1 MNSVNVYYDNRTIKR
16 IVQASVRHS
25 ARIYGLAN
33 AIQKR
38 LRLPVIH
45 FRHGVPLQLLKRER
59 KTRKK
64 TRGTEK
70 EERED
75 VSPRNRCTNS
85 ITISTYSSL
94 ITLRLITGYAYDLN
108 NSNVIIAPRCKNH
121 NIIINCIYAV
131 YGIWLIKKN
140 NIQD

>member
-59 KTRKK
+59 KTRKNERNGK
-64 TRGTEK
+64 RGK
-70 EERED
+70 RRRFAEE
-75 VSPRNRCTNS
+75 
-85 ITISTYSSL
+85 SL
-94 ITLRLITGYAYDLN
+94 YQFDYNIDLFFIDYVTGYAYDLN

>member
-1 MNSVNVYYDNRTIKR
+1 MKKKRSNKRIITNMNSVNVYYDNRTIKR

-59 KTRKK
+59 KTRKNERNGK
-64 TRGTEK
+64 RGK
-70 EERED
+70 RRRFAEESLYQFD
-75 VSPRNRCTNS
+75 YS
-85 ITISTYSSL
+85 IDLFFIDYVK
-94 ITLRLITGYAYDLN
+94 INYWLRLR
-108 NSNVIIAPRCKNH
+108 SK
-121 NIIINCIYAV
+121 
-131 YGIWLIKKN
+131 
-140 NIQD
+140 

>member
-1 MNSVNVYYDNRTIKR
+1 MNFVNVYYDNRTIKR

-59 KTRKK
+59 KTRKTK
-64 TRGTEK
+64 GTEK
-70 EERED
+70 EEKED
-75 VSPRNRCTNS
+75 VSPRNRSNS
-85 ITISTYSSL
+85 ITILTYSPL

-108 NSNVIIAPRCKNH
+108 NSKCDH
-121 NIIINCIYAV
+121 STT
-131 YGIWLIKKN
+131 L
-140 NIQD
+140 